1 HAADCLSA
9 VDAAGCQYGLP
20 ADQYQALLPVM
31 QANPGPAV
39 SQIPV
44 DAATV
49 KQYSSVGHPA
59 SSYSG
64 VLVGGPLPFPMAWV
78 NTSNRPSILPG
89 QDPDVKTPIMPRYTR
104 VYIFATVKVR
114 GWKWYLIG

>member
-1 HAADCLSA
+1 MLRNYRLRGVIFIGLLATQLVASFGVAHAADCLSA

-20 ADQYQALLPVM
+20 ADQYQALLPLM

-64 VLVGGPLPFPMAWV
+64 VLVGGSLPFPMAWV
-78 NTSNRPSILPG
+78 
-89 QDPDVKTPIMPRYTR
+89 
-104 VYIFATVKVR
+104 
-114 GWKWYLIG
+114 